1 MCLCTSGPSAETS
14 ILRWEDPESPHGTT
28 TRDADRCRMPF
39 MTTAQSYLEPAPPLP
54 SPRRSVIDSPQSGFL
69 ARTFSLLVAAALVV
83 LPVAQ
88 ARSPQRSETTAR
100 TSSARVDQSG
110 ALPSRGLTSAEGR
123 VRASAFAH

>member
-1 MCLCTSGPSAETS
+1 
-14 ILRWEDPESPHGTT
+14 
-28 TRDADRCRMPF
+28 
-39 MTTAQSYLEPAPPLP
+39 MTTAQFLTEPAHTLS

-88 ARSPQRSETTAR
+88 ARSPQRSHKTAR
-100 TSSARVDQSG
+100 MSSARVDQSG